1 MNMPRVKQENRSLIF
16 RCILEQGSISRKD
29 IARLTG
35 LTPAAVT
42 QLCAELLAEGLLAE
56 CGTQPQGAEMKN
68 AGIQSVRA
76 QGAESQN
83 TGPQRAETHSAEMQ
97 DARAKGAAL
106 QTAEA
111 GKKGAGRKKILLN
124 IDFAS
129 RHLLAVSLGVETTFI
144 AVSDLKGGCLCRT
157 SLPTDR
163 SIPPEEFLGRVAGQ
177 ARAMLERDEA
187 ARAEAARAAER
198 AEKFHAPGRAEK
210 PHAVQAHT
218 ETPLPRLWGVSVT
231 VPGAVDKERGLS
243 LQAYGLWDRPVEV
256 CRLLGDAL
264 GLPVCIENNVNAFAV
279 AELLYGAGRKYDNLL
294 LVKWGPGVG
303 SAIITDGRLY
313 EGRHGKAAELG
324 HFIVERGG
332 PVCRCGRRGCLE
344 TKVSWQALCRET
356 PFLPERFGEVYRR
369 AAAAGGTGTGAG
381 AFDDAIDLFAR
392 TIVNSMTILAPNRV
406 VLFGPMFRDALIRQK
421 LTDACCAYD
430 AGYDA
435 QRILYSALAE
445 KEEAIGPAAVF
456 AQSVF

>member
-1 MNMPRVKQENRSLIF
+1 MRNSGMNMPRVKQENRSSIL
-16 RCILEQGSISRKD
+16 RCILEQGPISRKD

-42 QLCAELLAEGLLAE
+42 QLCAELLAGGLLTE
-56 CGTQPQGAEMKN
+56 CGTQVQSAGTRSAGEQSAETQSAGAQSTGAQSTEAQSTEAQSAETQN
-68 AGIQSVRA
+68 AGAQSTEAQTAGIQTA
-76 QGAESQN
+76 G
-83 TGPQRAETHSAEMQ
+83 TGKR
-97 DARAKGAAL
+97 
-106 QTAEA
+106 
-111 GKKGAGRKKILLN
+111 GAGRRKILLN

-129 RHLLAVSLGVETTFI
+129 RYLLAVSLGVETTCL
-144 AVSDLKGGCLCRT
+144 AVSDLKGRCVCST
-157 SLPTDR
+157 SLATDR
-163 SIPPEEFLGRVAGQ
+163 SIPPEDFLARVAGQ
-177 ARAMLERDEA
+177 ARAMLQNT
-187 ARAEAARAAER
+187 
-198 AEKFHAPGRAEK
+198 K
-210 PHAVQAHT
+210 
-218 ETPLPRLWGVSVT
+218 TPLPRLWGASVT

-243 LQAYGLWDRPVEV
+243 LQAYGLWDRQVEV

-279 AELLYGAGRKYDNLL
+279 AELLYGAGRQYDNLL

-303 SAIITDGRLY
+303 SAIVTDGRLY

-356 PFLPERFGEVYRR
+356 PFLPEHFGEAYRN
-369 AAAAGGTGTGAG
+369 AAAKGAAG
-381 AFDDAIDLFAR
+381 AFDAAIDLFAR

-421 LTDACCAYD
+421 LTDACCVYD

-445 KEEAIGPAAVF
+445 EEEAIGPAAVF

>member
-1 MNMPRVKQENRSLIF
+1 MRNSGMNMPRVKQENRSSIL
-16 RCILEQGSISRKD
+16 RCILEQGPISRKD

-42 QLCAELLAEGLLAE
+42 QLCAELLSEGLLNE
-56 CGTQPQGAEMKN
+56 CGTQAQSAGELGIGTQSAGTQSVGAQCGEMPGVEVQSAGAQNAEM
-68 AGIQSVRA
+68 QSVRT
-76 QGAESQN
+76 QC
-83 TGPQRAETHSAEMQ
+83 AEMQ
-97 DARAKGAAL
+97 S
-106 QTAEA
+106 AEA
-111 GKKGAGRKKILLN
+111 QSAGTQNAGPKTAATGKRSAGRKKILLN

-129 RHLLAVSLGVETTFI
+129 RHLLAVSLGVETTNL
-144 AVSDLKGGCLCRT
+144 AVSDLRGRCVCSAALA
-157 SLPTDR
+157 TDR
-163 SIPPEEFLGRVAGQ
+163 SIPPEAFLARVAGQ
-177 ARAMLERDEA
+177 ARAMLA
-187 ARAEAARAAER
+187 GA
-198 AEKFHAPGRAEK
+198 G
-210 PHAVQAHT
+210 T
-218 ETPLPRLWGVSVT
+218 SLPRLWGVSVA

-243 LQAYGLWDRPVEV
+243 LQAYGLWDRQVEV
-256 CRLLGDAL
+256 SRLLGDAL

-279 AELLYGAGRKYDNLL
+279 AELLYGAGRRYDNLL
-294 LVKWGPGVG
+294 LIKWGPGVG
-303 SAIITDGRLY
+303 SAIITDGCLY

-324 HFIVERGG
+324 HFIVERDG

-344 TKVSWQALCRET
+344 TKVSWQALCRKT
-356 PFLPERFGEVYRR
+356 PFLPEGFGEAYRSV
-369 AAAAGGTGTGAG
+369 AAQGAAG
-381 AFDDAIDLFAR
+381 AFDAAIDLFAR

-445 KEEAIGPAAVF
+445 EGEAIGPAAVF

>member
-1 MNMPRVKQENRSLIF
+1 MRNSGMNMPRVKQENRSSIL
-16 RCILEQGSISRKD
+16 RCILEHGATSRKD

-56 CGTQPQGAEMKN
+56 CGSQLQSAKTQGVDPQGTVTLTAEAQGVETQN
-68 AGIQSVRA
+68 FEA
-76 QGAESQN
+76 QGAGNQSAG
-83 TGPQRAETHSAEMQ
+83 TGKR
-97 DARAKGAAL
+97 
-106 QTAEA
+106 
-111 GKKGAGRKKILLN
+111 GAGRKKILLDIN
-124 IDFAS
+124 AAG
-129 RHLLAVSLGVETTFI
+129 RHLLVISLGVETTFL
-144 AVSDLKGGCLCRT
+144 AVSDLKGECLCRT

-163 SIPPEEFLGRVAGQ
+163 GIPPVEFLARV
-177 ARAMLERDEA
+177 
-187 ARAEAARAAER
+187 AEAA
-198 AEKFHAPGRAEK
+198 HAMLQSAK
-210 PHAVQAHT
+210 
-218 ETPLPRLWGVSVT
+218 TPLPRLCGVSVT

-243 LQAYGLWDRPVEV
+243 LQAYGLWDGQVEV

-279 AELLYGAGRKYDNLL
+279 AELLYGAGRRYDNLL

-332 PVCRCGRRGCLE
+332 SLCRCGRRGCLE
-344 TKVSWQALCRET
+344 TKVSWQALCREM
-356 PFLPERFGEVYRR
+356 PFLPERFGEAYRQ
-369 AAAAGGTGTGAG
+369 AAAVGGAD
-381 AFDDAIDLFAR
+381 AFDAAIDLFAR

-406 VLFGPMFRDALIRQK
+406 VLFGPMFRDARIRRK

-430 AGYDA
+430 ARYDA